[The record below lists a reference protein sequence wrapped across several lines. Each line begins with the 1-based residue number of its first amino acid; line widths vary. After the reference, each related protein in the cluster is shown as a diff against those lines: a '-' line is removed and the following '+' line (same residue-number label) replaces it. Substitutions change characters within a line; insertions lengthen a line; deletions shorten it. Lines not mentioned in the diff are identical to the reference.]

1 MVQWRGGGEGGQQYS
16 RVQPPFLFFNCHV
29 IHFTWRCVFFAFN
42 IPPLHD
48 SKKNCIIGQLER
60 LGLPK
65 IDFIWSQ
72 YVLLVNLMVP

>member
-1 MVQWRGGGEGGQQYS
+1 MLYILLGGVS
-16 RVQPPFLFFNCHV
+16 SLPLIF
-29 IHFTWRCVFFAFN
+29 
-42 IPPLHD
+42 PPLHD

>member
-1 MVQWRGGGEGGQQYS
+1 MVQWRGEGDNNTQEYNHH
-16 RVQPPFLFFNCHV
+16 FFFFNCHV
-29 IHFTWRCVFFAFN
+29 IHFTWWCVFFAFN

>member
-1 MVQWRGGGEGGQQYS
+1 MVQWRGGGDNNTQEYNHH
-16 RVQPPFLFFNCHV
+16 FFFFNCHV

-42 IPPLHD
+42 IPSLHD